1 MRRKIVSLASI
12 NIDEVYHVPHIV
24 KPGETL
30 SSTHRQQNAGGK
42 GANAS
47 VAAARAGGHVSIVG
61 KIGKDGLWVRDL
73 LASSGADTD
82 QIIVLDDTA
91 TGHAIIQVD
100 KNGENSIVLFPGA
113 NYQIDEEDVRKAFAQ
128 YGTCDW
134 LLLTS
139 ETTGVDEAIRQA
151 RAYGMQILWNP
162 APMPADMVAANR
174 PVDLVDI
181 LVVNETELLQLA
193 QQFDNIDLHEGSSER
208 YAKVAQQIMDMF
220 GTRAIVV
227 TLGSEG
233 SVGLVRRASANSHEV
248 HVGSQEKS
256 NSKGEVVVI
265 RMECAP
271 VKKEQ
276 IKDTTAAG
284 DTWVGYFAAELARL
298 QNGSPES
305 VGSLASVTPAMVEHA
320 MSFATYASGITVTRL
335 GAFPSIPI
343 RHEVEAFFKSKE
355 LP

>member
-1 MRRKIVSLASI
+1 MQRKIVSLASI

-30 SSTHRQQNAGGK
+30 SSMHRQQNAGGK

-47 VAAARAGGHVSIVG
+47 VAAARAGGNVSIVG

-73 LASSGADTD
+73 LASSGANTD
-82 QIIVLDDTA
+82 QITVLDDTA

-113 NYQIDEEDVRKAFAQ
+113 NYQINEEDARKAFAQ
-128 YGTCDW
+128 YGTGDW
-134 LLLTS
+134 LLLTN

-151 RAYGMQILWNP
+151 RSCGMQILWNP
-162 APMPADMVAANR
+162 APMPANMISANR

-181 LVVNETELLQLA
+181 LVVNETELLHLA
-193 QQFDNIDLHEGSSER
+193 QQLDDIDLYEGNDER
-208 YAKVAQQIMDMF
+208 YAKIAQQIMGLF
-220 GTRAIVV
+220 GTRAIIV

-233 SVGLVRRASANSHEV
+233 SVGLVRRASTNPHEV
-248 HVGSQEKS
+248 HVGSQAKDC
-256 NSKGEVVVI
+256 NKDEVVVI

-271 VKKEQ
+271 IKKEQ

-320 MSFATYASGITVTRL
+320 MTLATYASGITVTRP
-335 GAFPSIPI
+335 GAFPSIPV
-343 RHEVEAFFKSKE
+343 RHEVEAFFKRKE
-355 LP
+355 LL

>member
-1 MRRKIVSLASI
+1 MQRKIVSLASI

-30 SSTHRQQNAGGK
+30 SSMHRQQNAGGK

-47 VAAARAGGHVSIVG
+47 VAAARAGGNVSIVG

-73 LASSGADTD
+73 LASSGANTD
-82 QIIVLDDTA
+82 QITVLDDTA

-113 NYQIDEEDVRKAFAQ
+113 NYQINEEDARKAFAQ
-128 YGTCDW
+128 YGTGDW
-134 LLLTS
+134 LLLTN

-151 RAYGMQILWNP
+151 RSCGMQILWNP
-162 APMPADMVAANR
+162 APMPANMISANR

-181 LVVNETELLQLA
+181 LVVNETELLHLA
-193 QQFDNIDLHEGSSER
+193 QQLDDIDLYEGNDER
-208 YAKVAQQIMDMF
+208 YAKIAQQIMGLF
-220 GTRAIVV
+220 GTRAIIV

-233 SVGLVRRASANSHEV
+233 SVGLCN
-248 HVGSQEKS
+248 KD
-256 NSKGEVVVI
+256 EVVVI

-271 VKKEQ
+271 IKKEQ

-320 MSFATYASGITVTRL
+320 MTLATYASGITVTRP
-335 GAFPSIPI
+335 GAFPSIPV
-343 RHEVEAFFKSKE
+343 RHEVEAFFKRKE
-355 LP
+355 LL